1 LSTVTFFAKVLI
13 MSTIANSIIKWYT
26 QNKRDLP
33 WRHTKDPYKIW
44 LSEVMLQQTRVQQGL
59 PYYENFAATFPTITD
74 FANADEQQILTM
86 WQGLG
91 YYSRARNMHTA
102 AKQVVELHNGSFPH
116 NYLDIIALKGV
127 GEYTAAAIASF
138 AFDLPYPV
146 IDGNV
151 YRVITRLFGI
161 ADPINKPI
169 GHRAVAEAVKEIF
182 NSERPALFNQAIMEF
197 GALQCTPKKPKC
209 EECPLQPNCSA
220 YELDKIALLPYKEGK
235 IKVTSI
241 THSYFVIHYLDSTF
255 IQQRTAG
262 IWQNLHQFPLLEKEL
277 SNTEAIEACKNLI
290 SNDISLTL
298 GDNYTTTHLL
308 SHRKISA
315 HFYNIYADKK
325 PHFSKSDIFET
336 LLEDIGI
343 KYPTSVLMQK
353 YLNQAI
359 SNDK

>member
-1 LSTVTFFAKVLI
+1 
-13 MSTIANSIIKWYT
+13 MSHVANSIINWYAEY
-26 QNKRDLP
+26 KRDLP

-59 PYYENFAATFPTITD
+59 PYYENFSATFPTIID
-74 FANADEQQILTM
+74 FADADEQQILTM

-102 AKQVVELHNGSFPH
+102 AKQVVELHNGIFPNNH
-116 NYLDIIALKGV
+116 TDIIALKGV

-138 AFDLPYPV
+138 AFDLSYPV

-151 YRVITRLFGI
+151 YRVITRLFDI
-161 ADPINKPI
+161 TEPINKPV
-169 GHRAVAEAVKEIF
+169 GHKAVAEAVKAIF
-182 NSERPALFNQAIMEF
+182 DQERPALFNQAIMEF

-209 EECPLQPNCSA
+209 EECPIQPNCSA

-235 IKVTSI
+235 IKVISI
-241 THSYFVIHYLDSTF
+241 THSYLVIHYLDSTF

-262 IWQNLHQFPLLEKEL
+262 IWQNLHQFPLVEKEL
-277 SNTEAIEACKNLI
+277 SPNEVIEACKVLI
-290 SNDISLTL
+290 GNNIALTL
-298 GDNYTTTHLL
+298 GDSYTTTHLL

-315 HFYNIYADKK
+315 HFHNIYVDKK
-325 PHFSKSDIFET
+325 PHFSKFDIFET
-336 LLEDIGI
+336 LLADIGA
-343 KYPTSVLMQK
+343 KYPTSVLIQK

-359 SNDK
+359 ANDK

>member
-1 LSTVTFFAKVLI
+1 MTFFARVLI
-13 MSTIANSIIKWYT
+13 MSSITNSIIKWYT

-59 PYYENFAATFPTITD
+59 PYYENFSATFPTITD

-102 AKQVVELHNGSFPH
+102 AKQVVELHNGIFPN
-116 NYLDIIALKGV
+116 NYTDIIALKGV
-127 GEYTAAAIASF
+127 GEYTAAAISSF
-138 AFDLPYPV
+138 AFDLSYPV

-151 YRVITRLFGI
+151 YRVITRLFNI
-161 ADPINKPI
+161 TDPINKPA
-169 GHRAVAEAVKEIF
+169 GHKAVNEVVKAIF
-182 NSERPALFNQAIMEF
+182 DQDRPALFNQAIMEF

-220 YELDKIALLPYKEGK
+220 YELDKIALLPYKDGK
-235 IKVTSI
+235 TKVIPI
-241 THSYFVIHYLDSTF
+241 THSYLVIHHLDSTF

-262 IWQNLHQFPLLEKEL
+262 IWQNLHQFPLVEEEL
-277 SNTEAIEACKNLI
+277 SPNEVIEACKRLI
-290 SNDISLTL
+290 GNDIALTL
-298 GDNYTTTHLL
+298 GDSYTTTHLL
-308 SHRKISA
+308 SHRKINA
-315 HFYNIYADKK
+315 HFHNIYVDKK
-325 PHFSKSDIFET
+325 PHFLKFDIFET
-336 LLEDIGI
+336 LLADIGA
-343 KYPTSVLMQK
+343 KYPISVLIQK

-359 SNDK
+359 ANDK

>member
-1 LSTVTFFAKVLI
+1 
-13 MSTIANSIIKWYT
+13 
-26 QNKRDLP
+26 
-33 WRHTKDPYKIW
+33 
-44 LSEVMLQQTRVQQGL
+44 MLQQTRVQQGL
-59 PYYENFAATFPTITD
+59 PYYENFASTFPTITD

-102 AKQVVELHNGSFPH
+102 AKQVVELHKGLFPDNH
-116 NYLDIIALKGV
+116 TDIKALKGI

-151 YRVITRLFGI
+151 YRVITRLFNI
-161 ADPINKPI
+161 DEPINKPR
-169 GHRAVAEAVKEIF
+169 GHKAVAEAINEIF
-182 NSERPALFNQAIMEF
+182 DSKRPALFNQAIMEF

-220 YELDKIALLPYKEGK
+220 YELDKIALLPHKEGK
-235 IKVTSI
+235 IKVTAI
-241 THSYFVIHYLDSTF
+241 THSYLVIHHRDTTF

-262 IWQNLHQFPLLEKEL
+262 IWQNLHQFPLIEEKL
-277 SNTEAIEACKNLI
+277 STNEVIDACKTLI
-290 SNDISLTL
+290 DNDITLTL
-298 GDNYTTTHLL
+298 GSSYTTTHLL

-315 HFYNIYADKK
+315 HFHNIYTDKK
-325 PHFSKSDIFET
+325 PLFSKIDIFET
-336 LLEDIGI
+336 LLADIGI
-343 KYPTSVLMQK
+343 KYPTSVLIHK

-359 SNDK
+359 ANDK

>member
-1 LSTVTFFAKVLI
+1 MFIVPFFVKVLI
-13 MSTIANSIIKWYT
+13 TSTIANSIIKWYT
-26 QNKRDLP
+26 KNKRNLP

-59 PYYENFAATFPTITD
+59 PYYENFSTSFPTITD

-102 AKQVVELHNGSFPH
+102 AKQVVELHSGSFPNNH
-116 NYLDIIALKGV
+116 EDIMALKGV

-151 YRVITRLFGI
+151 YRVITRLFDI
-161 ADPINKPI
+161 TDPINKPI
-169 GHRAVAEAVKEIF
+169 GHKAVAEAIKEIF
-182 NSERPALFNQAIMEF
+182 DQKRPALFNQAIMEF

-209 EECPLQPNCSA
+209 EECPLQANCSA
-220 YELDKIALLPYKEGK
+220 YELDKTALLPHKQGK
-235 IKVTSI
+235 TKVISI
-241 THSYFVIHYLDSTF
+241 THSYLVIHHLDSTF

-262 IWQNLHQFPLLEKEL
+262 IWQNLHQFPLVEEQL
-277 SNTEAIEACKNLI
+277 SPNEVIEACKKLLG
-290 SNDISLTL
+290 SDIALTL
-298 GDNYTTTHLL
+298 GDSYTTTHLL

-315 HFYNIYADKK
+315 HFYNIYVDKK
-325 PHFSKSDIFET
+325 PHFLKIDIFET
-336 LLEDIGI
+336 LLADIGT
-343 KYPTSVLMQK
+343 KYPTSLLIQK

-359 SNDK
+359 ANDK